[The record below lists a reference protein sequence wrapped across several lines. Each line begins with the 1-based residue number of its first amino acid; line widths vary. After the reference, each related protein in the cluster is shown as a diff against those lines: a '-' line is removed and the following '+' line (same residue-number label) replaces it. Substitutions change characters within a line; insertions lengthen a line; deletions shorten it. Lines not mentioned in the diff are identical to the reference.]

1 MKKKK
6 LLDERE
12 ATISQLEARLADVE
26 PYEDIARTLHER
38 SVDAAFD
45 TSDVELAYQ
54 EAVATT
60 AFEIRATRLLAAFDE
75 LPPSERFAILR
86 ETFDD
91 DEVRELLAARCEI
104 AVVRER
110 ARRVHALDV
119 RSLQAGQVVGIGLF
133 QPHRVDTARRLGH
146 RSDFCSRLITL
157 QIEGDGAL
165 RVVADQF
172 LLRGAY
178 DGPSEYPR
186 DEWEREALPDHAV
199 VYVGM
204 AVTNGA
210 GETFD
215 PILGL
220 GSRFDVEY
228 EGRVVRSRLSVG
240 YVEVD
245 GEDIFTSA

>member
-1 MKKKK
+1 MKKRK

-12 ATISQLEARLADVE
+12 ATITQLEARLADVE
-26 PYEDIARTLHER
+26 PYEDIARTLHDR
-38 SVDAAFD
+38 VVDASFE

-54 EAVATT
+54 HAVTT
-60 AFEIRATRLLAAFDE
+60 TSFEIRAAQLLAAFDE
-75 LPPSERFAILR
+75 LPAPERFAILR
-86 ETFDD
+86 DTFDD
-91 DEVRELLAARCEI
+91 DEVRDLLASRCEI

-119 RSLQAGQVVGIGLF
+119 RMLRAGQVVDVGLF
-133 QPHRVDTARRLGH
+133 QPHRVDTARRLGR
-146 RSDFCSRLITL
+146 RSDFCSRVVTMQLG
-157 QIEGDGAL
+157 GDGAL
-165 RVVADQF
+165 RVVTDQF

-178 DGPSEYPR
+178 DGPREYPR

-199 VYVGM
+199 VQVGM
-204 AVTNGA
+204 AVSNGA

-215 PILGL
+215 PVLGL

-228 EGRVVRSRLSVG
+228 DGRVLHSRLSVG

-245 GEDIFTSA
+245 GEDIFTTA